1 MGFGFNLGFIFIVLP
16 LTGILLLI
24 WAITKN
30 KAFGIVLGIIWGGI
44 IGLVILS
51 TIMQTVFAT
60 KVLEKDDY
68 YGEYIIDRTYFPG
81 KQADWQ
87 YDHYRFEIKNN
98 DSIFFYYTNKEK
110 ILKIY
115 RGTIRTITPYQSEVL
130 VINMEQPTHHVLTT
144 DPTVHRETW
153 SFYLVFNSP
162 KFSNMFFKKG
172 QWERI
177 D

>member
-16 LTGILLLI
+16 LTAILLII

-30 KAFGIVLGIIWGGI
+30 KAFGIVLGIIWGGVF
-44 IGLVILS
+44 GLVILS
-51 TIMQTVFAT
+51 SIMQTVFSQ
-60 KVLEKDDY
+60 KVLDKDDY

-98 DSIFFYYTNKEK
+98 DSIFFHYTNKER
-110 ILKIY
+110 ILKTY
-115 RGTIRTITPYQSEVL
+115 RGTIRTIKSYKSEIL

-144 DPTVHRETW
+144 DPTVNRETW

-172 QWERI
+172 HWELI